1 MQCPRCKESV
11 FNDNILCP
19 HCGYDLRIIR
29 SIDSIKDELQRVKN
43 DSQALTDKVV
53 GLQKQVEGFELLVSE
68 PQEMFEEEPAGMEEH
83 DHISQPQEPLRNE
96 TTQEKATLPETPPP
110 FFGLFENS
118 TRIIDGYH
126 LSEIKV
132 GQKWLLIAGVVTTV
146 LAFGW
151 FLKYSFDQNWVGPA
165 GRIAMA
171 YLGGMAFLGGGEFFR
186 RKNFDIFGL
195 YLIGG
200 GIATLYF
207 STFAAF
213 QIYHLLPQAPAFFIM
228 ILVTALAGALSLVYD
243 TKWLAV
249 LGLIGGFLT
258 PVILSTGH
266 DNQIALMTY
275 MTILNAGILTI
286 AFYKQWQLL
295 NYLGFLFTWT
305 LFTGWYVRYYQ
316 DYKFWLAFVYLNIFF
331 LTYDLVPFVY
341 YITKE
346 HKKRLLGI
354 GMIIMN
360 SFIAFGY
367 AFAMIKAR
375 YAVEFVSLVTL
386 TYAAILLY
394 MSRFIYSRNR
404 EHIESFIMLLAMAM
418 VFLFITIP
426 ILFSTK
432 WVTFFWMI
440 QAACILW
447 AALRLQ
453 NQWLYRGSAAI
464 LLFTIFKLF
473 LYDYE
478 HIFHIHLE
486 RLPFFHGFFHLA
498 TERLITEASVI
509 LSMFLSC
516 RMVTR
521 LRQAMRLIPTY
532 DNDPAFFWTAFSII
546 LFAILHIE
554 VSAFFSTYMPQ
565 ARFASISVLWTLF
578 SIALIVI
585 GFIKNKA
592 VVRHSAIALFSLTM
606 IKVFFVDMTHITTPW
621 RIISFMALGIM
632 LIGASYLYY
641 RFKDRIVS
649 PDQNEGAAR

>member
-1 MQCPRCKESV
+1 MQCPRCKEFVLKDYSV
-11 FNDNILCP
+11 CP
-19 HCGYDLRIIR
+19 HCGYDLRMIR
-29 SIDSIKDELQRVKN
+29 SIDTIKDELQRVKK
-43 DSQALTDKVV
+43 DSLALTDKVE
-53 GLQKQVEGFELLVSE
+53 GLQKQMEGFELLVTE
-68 PQEMFEEEPAGMEEH
+68 PREIFDEKPADIEKH
-83 DHISQPQEPLRNE
+83 DQVLQPQEPLKTRHI
-96 TTQEKATLPETPPP
+96 QEDATLPEPPQP
-110 FFGLFENS
+110 SSGLFENRA
-118 TRIIDGYH
+118 RIKDGYQI
-126 LSEIKV
+126 SEIKL

-165 GRIAMA
+165 GRVAMA

-200 GIATLYF
+200 GIATFYF

-213 QIYHLLPQAPAFFIM
+213 QIYHLLPQTPAFFIM
-228 ILVTALAGALSLVYD
+228 ILVTALAGALSLAYD

-249 LGLIGGFLT
+249 LGLIGGFFT

-275 MTILNAGILTI
+275 MTILNAGIFSI

-295 NYLGFLFTWT
+295 NYLGFLFTWA
-305 LFTGWYVRYYQ
+305 LFTGWYDRFYQ
-316 DYKFWLAFVYLNIFF
+316 DYKFWLTFVYLNIFF
-331 LTYDLVPFVY
+331 LTYALLPFVY
-341 YITKE
+341 HITKE

-367 AFAMIKAR
+367 SYAMIKGR

-394 MSRFIYSRNR
+394 MARFIYIRNR

-453 NQWLYRGSAAI
+453 NQWLYKGSAAI
-464 LLFTIFKLF
+464 LLFTVFKLF
-473 LYDYE
+473 FYDYE
-478 HIFHIHLE
+478 YIFHIHLD
-486 RLPFFHGFFHLA
+486 RLPFFHGFHHLMA
-498 TERLITEASVI
+498 ERLITEASVI

-516 RMVTR
+516 RMITR
-521 LRQAMRLIPTY
+521 LRQAMHLISTY
-532 DNDPAFFWTAFSII
+532 DKDPALFWTAFSII
-546 LFAILHIE
+546 LFAILNIE

-578 SIALIVI
+578 SIVLIVI
-585 GFIKNKA
+585 GFIKNKS

-621 RIISFMALGIM
+621 RIISFMALGIV
-632 LIGASYLYY
+632 LIGTSYLYY
-641 RFKDRIVS
+641 RFKDRIVL
-649 PDQNEGAAR
+649 PDQDEEAGR